1 MLFRKIESFIKNW
14 LQSDNNK
21 ILVIDGARQIG
32 KSYIIRKCGQEL
44 FENYIELNFVEDKQD
59 KHNCLI
65 ERMVAVEQSTKSA
78 HHRLD
83 YIEEHKYYQ

>member
-1 MLFRKIESFIKNW
+1 MNEFYL
-14 LQSDNNK
+14 L
-21 ILVIDGARQIG
+21 LVINIVSASIAVG
-32 KSYIIRKCGQEL
+32 SYTKTL
-44 FENYIELNFVEDKQD
+44 KYIEEHIKRLEDKQD

-83 YIEEHKYYQ
+83 TIEEHRYYQ

>member
-1 MLFRKIESFIKNW
+1 MNEFYL
-14 LQSDNNK
+14 L
-21 ILVIDGARQIG
+21 LVINIISASIAIG
-32 KSYIIRKCGQEL
+32 SYTKTL
-44 FENYIELNFVEDKQD
+44 KYIEEHIKRLEYKQD

-83 YIEEHKYYQ
+83 TLEEYKYYQ